1 MGAKGF
7 LLFVSGVAIGAALSI
22 RFMQVKQEKEFQEA
36 VDARIDDIM
45 AEKKAVE
52 QKEKKEKEEIKK
64 RVNGEKVQYNHIV
77 KEIKGETS
85 DDDSEAVAAEYEH
98 PEDSMEK
105 AEYPYQI
112 SDDEWE
118 ERNGYEKE
126 SVYFYEGNHVLVND
140 HDEVVDTDD
149 AETMLGHD
157 YVNLLSGYGVIYIR
171 NEKLETDYELVW
183 NSASY
188 PV

>member
-22 RFMQVKQEKEFQEA
+22 RFMQVKQEQEFQEA
-36 VDARIDDIM
+36 VDAKIDDIM

-64 RVNGEKVQYNHIV
+64 RVNGEKVQYNRIV
-77 KEIKGETS
+77 KEIKEETS
-85 DDDSEAVAAEYEH
+85 DDDSEAVA
-98 PEDSMEK
+98 